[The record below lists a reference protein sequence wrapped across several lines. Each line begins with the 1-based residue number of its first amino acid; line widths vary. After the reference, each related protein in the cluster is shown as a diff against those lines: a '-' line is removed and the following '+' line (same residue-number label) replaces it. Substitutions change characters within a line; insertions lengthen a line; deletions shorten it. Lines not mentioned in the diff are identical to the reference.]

1 MQDTTAPTITVPPD
15 VSFTITGTFIML
27 TESDYGT
34 ANATDS
40 VDSSP
45 TIRNNAPSSFA
56 LDTTT
61 ITWTATDTSNNSAN
75 ATQRITVVP
84 SSLMITQPDDVTAE
98 ATGLH

>member
-1 MQDTTAPTITVPPD
+1 
-15 VSFTITGTFIML
+15 ML

-34 ANATDS
+34 ANATDL
-40 VDSSP
+40 VDSP

-56 LDTTT
+56 LDITT

-84 SSLMITQPDDVTAE
+84 SSLITQPDDVTAE

>member
-1 MQDTTAPTITVPPD
+1 
-15 VSFTITGTFIML
+15 ML

-34 ANATDS
+34 ANATDL

-56 LDTTT
+56 LDITT
-61 ITWTATDTSNNSAN
+61 ITWTATDSSNNSAN

-98 ATGLH
+98 TTGLH

>member
-34 ANATDS
+34 ANATDL
-40 VDSSP
+40 VDSP

-56 LDTTT
+56 LDITT
-61 ITWTATDTSNNSAN
+61 ITWTATDSSNNSAN

-84 SSLMITQPDDVTAE
+84 LSLMITQPDDVTAE